1 MLKQII
7 TSNHYKLAPLTRGQL
22 RAFSCSFIR
31 QQEKS
36 KDEVRPRTGIL
47 MLNMGGPEKVEDVHD
62 FLLRLFSDKDLMQIP
77 AQRKLAE
84 VIARRRTGKI
94 QEQYKKIGGGSPI
107 KKWTTIQGE
116 GMVRIL
122 DKICPETA
130 PHKFYI
136 GFRYV
141 HPLTEEAVDQMERD
155 TLERAIAF
163 TQYPQFSCSTT
174 GSSLNALYDYYV
186 KHHVPSDMIW
196 SVIDRW
202 PIHPGFIKALTETI
216 KDELVKF
223 PEEDRSDVVIL
234 FSAHSLPLKVV
245 NRGDPYPQE
254 VGATVAKVMENLGYC
269 NPYRLVWQSK
279 VGPLAWLGPQ
289 TDEVISALAKQGRK
303 NVLLVPVAFTS
314 DHIETLYELDLE
326 YVKHLGE
333 KVGMKMIR
341 RAAALND
348 NETFIRAL
356 ADIVKEHLTSF
367 KSSTK
372 QFELC
377 CPLCTNPTCSKT
389 KEFFFDMQGILDHFK
404 ERREHM
410 LTREG

>member
-1 MLKQII
+1 MLKQVIA
-7 TSNHYKLAPLTRGQL
+7 SCQYKLAPFTRVQH
-22 RAFSCSFIR
+22 RAFSCSVIR
-31 QQEKS
+31 QEKS
-36 KDEVRPRTGIL
+36 KDDTRPKTGIL
-47 MLNMGGPEKVEDVHD
+47 MLNMGGPEKVEDVQD

-77 AQRKLAE
+77 AQSRLAE
-84 VIARRRTGKI
+84 LVARRRTPKI
-94 QEQYKKIGGGSPI
+94 QEQYRKIGGGSPI
-107 KKWTTIQGE
+107 KKWTTTQGE
-116 GMVRIL
+116 GMIRIL
-122 DKICPETA
+122 DKISPETA

-141 HPLTEEAVDQMERD
+141 HPLTDEAVDQMERD

-174 GSSLNALYDYYV
+174 GSSLNALHEYYA
-186 KHHVPSDMIW
+186 HHNEPSDMIW

-202 PIHPGFIKALTETI
+202 PTHPGFIKALTETVQ
-216 KDELVKF
+216 DELIRF
-223 PEEDRSDVVIL
+223 PEEDRKDVVIL

-254 VGATVAKVMENLGYC
+254 VGATVQKVMENLGFC

-279 VGPLAWLGPQ
+279 VGPLSWLGPQ

-303 NVLLVPVAFTS
+303 NVLLVPIAFTS

-326 YVKHLGE
+326 YAKHLGE

-348 NETFIRAL
+348 NQTFIRAL
-356 ADIVKEHLTSF
+356 ADIVKEHINNF

-377 CPLCTNPTCSKT
+377 CPLCTNPACQKT

-410 LTREG
+410 RTREG